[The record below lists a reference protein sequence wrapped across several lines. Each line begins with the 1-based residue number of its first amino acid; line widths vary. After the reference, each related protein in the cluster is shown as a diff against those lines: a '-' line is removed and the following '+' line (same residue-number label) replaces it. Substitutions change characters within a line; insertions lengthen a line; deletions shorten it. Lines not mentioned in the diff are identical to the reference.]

1 MPNLRRVA
9 VEVVVDGG
17 RDRPPRLIALEAR
30 TTVGRDDDNDIS
42 LPDTV
47 LSRHHAEFRER
58 NGIYYVV
65 DLEST
70 NGTYVNDVRV
80 HGERALHNGDVVTV
94 GGTSLIFHEEVLAPH
109 HFAANADGVVVESI
123 VREPTEPKTIR
134 LADYADLVRSQATNA
149 LIVNYPVPE
158 LFAKVLEAIL
168 DSIPAQRAA
177 IMLMEEGA
185 SSPTIRATRS
195 RSEHDLGSVRLDIVE
210 RTVAE
215 GKPISVRDIVD
226 DADVSQRNGALGH
239 RIRSVMCAPLWS
251 ALDSKGR
258 QMLGVLYL
266 DSRADRPPLSDRDL
280 RVLVLLANITATKI
294 ENGRLLEESLQ
305 KQRIDEDMRRAAEI
319 QFELLPRRSPAVEGY
334 CVCGATEPCRMV
346 GGTTSTSRMTVAICI
361 SPSQMWRARARARPC

>member
-1 MPNLRRVA
+1 M
-9 VEVVVDGG
+9 
-17 RDRPPRLIALEAR
+17 
-30 TTVGRDDDNDIS
+30 GRDDDNDIS